1 MVKRISIKRNN
12 GFTLIEILIASTLFI
27 VIGTA
32 TYLAFQNVLEA
43 ISKSQV
49 RSDAISLIKGEIETV
64 RNMPYSDVGIIGGY
78 PAGKLPAIATT
89 TFSGNTFQINT
100 YVRNI
105 DDPFDGLAGGT
116 PNDTA
121 PADYKMVEYTITCTT
136 CGAFAPI
143 TMTTTVS
150 AKGLESASN
159 NGSLFIN
166 VFDANG
172 APVPGAS
179 VHVVNTKL
187 SPTITIDDTTNNSGV
202 LQLVD
207 IPPSVNGYQITVT
220 KAGYSTD
227 QTYSLSLPGNPN
239 SLKPDATVATQQ
251 VTSISFFID
260 KVSTLNVLARDNQC
274 QPLGALG
281 FSLTGTKLIGT
292 SPDVLKY
299 PTTNFTTDSA
309 GRETIPNLEWD
320 SYSIG
325 SVGTLE
331 FTGTVPFMPFTLS
344 PGATVDV
351 SLLFEPKVPKSLL
364 VNVIDDTNQPVDNAS
379 VELVKSGTYDNTL
392 YTARRT
398 IDQSNWGT
406 SSSYDSQSGGVTYN
420 SPSTELDV
428 QSPGTG
434 ATSSEWLIS
443 NTFDMGTGNI
453 TYYTLRFDAQLQP
466 AHPSPDA
473 VHVQIATNNDNAT
486 WNFVGPDGTSNTY
499 FTATNV
505 PLPSI
510 LNGKRYLRYR
520 IDFYLDGTTTV
531 TSFKEI
537 SIDFNSTCVPTGQAL
552 FNNLGPGTYTLTIN
566 KAGFQPYVDSS
577 VVVKD
582 DWQQYK
588 ATLAR

>member
-1 MVKRISIKRNN
+1 MQPFIRKRNS

-32 TYLAFQNVLEA
+32 TYFAFQNVLEA

-49 RSDAISLIKGEIETV
+49 RSDAISLVKGEIETV
-64 RNMPYSDVGIIGGY
+64 RNMPYTDVGIIGGY

-100 YVRNI
+100 YARNI

-150 AKGLESASN
+150 AKGLESANN

-172 APVPGAS
+172 VPIPGAS

-187 SPTITIDDTTNNSGV
+187 SPTITIDDTTNNNGV

-220 KAGYSTD
+220 KPGYSID
-227 QTYSLSLPGNPN
+227 QTYRLSLPGNPN
-239 SLKPDATVATQQ
+239 ALKPDATVVSQQ

-260 KVSTLNVLARDNQC
+260 KVGTLNVLARDNQC
-274 QPLGALG
+274 QLLGSLG

-309 GRETIPNLEWD
+309 GGKTISNLEWD
-320 SYSIG
+320 SYSVG
-325 SVGTLE
+325 SVGSLE
-331 FTGTVPFMPFTLS
+331 FTGTVPFMPFTLN
-344 PGATVDV
+344 PGSTVDV
-351 SLLFEPKVPKSLL
+351 SLLFEPKVPRSLL
-364 VNVIDDTNQPVDNAS
+364 VNVVDDANQPVDNAS
-379 VELVKSGTYDNTL
+379 IELAKSGTYDNTL

-398 IDQSNWGT
+398 IAQTVWGT
-406 SSSYDSQSGGVTYN
+406 SSSYDSQSGGVTYD
-420 SPSTELDV
+420 SPTTELNV

-434 ATSSEWLIS
+434 ATSSEWVIS
-443 NTFDMGTGNI
+443 NTFDMGTDD
-453 TYYTLRFDAQLQP
+453 TTFYTLRFDAQLQP
-466 AHPSPDA
+466 AHPSPNA
-473 VHVQIATNNDNAT
+473 VQVQIATNNDNVT

-499 FTATNV
+499 FTGSNAA
-505 PLPSI
+505 LPSV
-510 LNGKRYLRYR
+510 LNGNRYLRYKVY
-520 IDFYLDGTTTV
+520 FYLDGTTTV
-531 TSFKEI
+531 TSFKDI
-537 SIDFNSTCVPTGQAL
+537 QIDFNSTCVPTGQAL

-566 KAGFQPYVDSS
+566 KTGFQPYVDSS
-577 VVVKD
+577 VPISN